1 MRWTR
6 VQTEKNVVLYVSRLK
21 KYFKIDTKLFGEKK
35 SVKAVDN
42 VTFYLREGETLGVVG
57 ETGCGKTTL
66 GRTILRLT
74 DATDGNVYFDLEPE
88 IMNEIVET
96 EERIRELQD
105 LKKPDQDEEKEL
117 HELLKRANE
126 FRKKYSLTKVGQR
139 ELTKYRKNMQ
149 PIFQDPFSSLD
160 PRKLVKDIISEP
172 MRYLTEMNQDQMF
185 EKMKE
190 LIEEIGLSEDHLFRF
205 PHEFSGGQRQRLGIA
220 RAISIEPKLLVL
232 DEPTSALDVSVQAQI
247 LNLLRDIQRRKNM
260 AFLFITHHLNV
271 VKLMSD
277 RVAVMYLGQ
286 LVELADTETLFSN
299 MLHPYTKALLS
310 AIPTMDKSMQNKRII
325 LEGEIPSPA
334 DPPKGCYFHP
344 RCQSA
349 MRNCGWSPRDLVE
362 PFREMLKPY
371 NNKEAV
377 NLPDIT
383 ELEVDEA
390 NNQFLVKITSQQS
403 PEETLKTIRNLVSKE
418 SRKKGG
424 VRFTAIESMDYIDST
439 TIRVKMI
446 EPDMPKLRE
455 IKKEHFVSCLLYEE
469 GMNAPRAEDMEQL
482 VDASSREN

>member
-1 MRWTR
+1 MTLSDEKR
-6 VQTEKNVVLYVSRLK
+6 VILYVSRLK
-21 KYFKIDTKLFGEKK
+21 KYFKIDTKLMAEKK

-74 DATDGNVYFDLEPE
+74 DATSGNVYFNLEPE
-88 IMNEIVET
+88 LMNEIMRT
-96 EERIRELQD
+96 EEKIRELED
-105 LKKPDQDEEKEL
+105 LRKPNEEER
-117 HELLKRANE
+117 HELEDLRRKAND
-126 FRKKYSLTKVGQR
+126 FRKKYSLTKLSDR
-139 ELTKYRKNMQ
+139 ELKKYRFNMQ

-172 MRYLTEMNQDQMF
+172 MRYLSDMNQDQMF
-185 EKMKE
+185 QRMKE
-190 LIEEIGLSEDHLFRF
+190 LIEEIGLSEDHLYRF

-247 LNLLRDIQRRKNM
+247 LNLLRDIQKKKNM
-260 AFLFITHHLNV
+260 SFLFITHHLNV

-286 LVELADTETLFSN
+286 LVELTDTETLFSN

-310 AIPTMDKSMQNKRII
+310 AIPTMDKSMHTRRII

-334 DPPKGCYFHP
+334 NPPKGCYFHP

-349 MRNCGWSPRDLVE
+349 IKECGWSPSDMAA
-362 PFREMLKPY
+362 PFREMLMPY
-371 NNKEAV
+371 NNKEAAF
-377 NLPDIT
+377 LPTISEI
-383 ELEVDEA
+383 ELDEG
-390 NNQFLVKITSQQS
+390 NNEFFVKLEAVQNQQETLQLVKSLI
-403 PEETLKTIRNLVSKE
+403 EKE
-418 SRKKGG
+418 SRKKNG
-424 VRFTAIESMDYIDST
+424 VRFTAIESVDFSDSAT
-439 TIRVKMI
+439 LRVRMI
-446 EPDMPKLRE
+446 KPRTPKLRE
-455 IKKEHFVSCLLYEE
+455 VKKEHFVSCLLYEDE
-469 GMNAPRAEDMEQL
+469 LKVPKEEAMEQTI
-482 VDASSREN
+482 DATPSEN

>member
-1 MRWTR
+1 MTLSDEKR
-6 VQTEKNVVLYVSRLK
+6 VILYVSRLK
-21 KYFKIDTKLFGEKK
+21 KYFKIDTKFLADKK

-74 DATDGNVYFDLEPE
+74 DATSGNVYFDLEPDL
-88 IMNEIVET
+88 MNEIIRT
-96 EERIRELQD
+96 EEKIRELED
-105 LKKPDQDEEKEL
+105 LREPNEEEKLDLNEL
-117 HELLKRANE
+117 RKKANE
-126 FRKKYSLTKVGQR
+126 FRKKYSLTKLSDR
-139 ELTKYRKNMQ
+139 ELKKYRFNMQ

-172 MRYLTEMNQDQMF
+172 MRYLSDKNQDQMF
-185 EKMKE
+185 QRMKE
-190 LIEEIGLSEDHLFRF
+190 LIEEIGLSEDHLYRF

-247 LNLLRDIQRRKNM
+247 LNLLRDIQKKNNM
-260 AFLFITHHLNV
+260 SFLFITHHLNV

-286 LVELADTETLFSN
+286 LVELTDTETLFSN

-310 AIPTMDKSMQNKRII
+310 AIPTMDKSMHTRRII

-334 DPPKGCYFHP
+334 NPPKGCYFHP

-349 MRNCGWSPRDLVE
+349 FKHCGWSPSDMAA
-362 PFREMLKPY
+362 PFREMLMPY
-371 NNKEAV
+371 NNKEAAF
-377 NLPDIT
+377 LPTISEI
-383 ELEVDEA
+383 ELDEP
-390 NNQFLVKITSQQS
+390 NNEFFVKLETVQNQQ
-403 PEETLKTIRNLVSKE
+403 ETLQLLKSLIEKE
-418 SRKKGG
+418 SRKKNG
-424 VRFTAIESMDYIDST
+424 VRFTAIESVEFTDT
-439 TIRVKMI
+439 ATIRVRMI
-446 EPDMPKLRE
+446 KPKVPKLRE
-455 IKKEHFVSCLLYEE
+455 VKKEHFVSCLLYEE
-469 GMNAPRAEDMEQL
+469 GLTTSKEVAVEQKINASPAE
-482 VDASSREN
+482 N

>member
-1 MRWTR
+1 MTLSD
-6 VQTEKNVVLYVSRLK
+6 EKKVILYVSRLK
-21 KYFKIDTKLFGEKK
+21 KYFKIDTKFMGGKK

-74 DATDGNVYFDLEPE
+74 DATGGNVYFDLEPD
-88 IMNEIVET
+88 IMNEIIRT
-96 EERIRELQD
+96 EEKIRELEDLREPDQEEKLELEGL
-105 LKKPDQDEEKEL
+105 LKKA
-117 HELLKRANE
+117 HE
-126 FRKKYSLTKVGQR
+126 FRKKYSLTKLSER
-139 ELTKYRKNMQ
+139 ELKKYRFNMQ

-172 MRYLTEMNQDQMF
+172 MRYLSDKTEQQMF
-185 EKMKE
+185 ERMNE
-190 LIEEIGLSEDHLFRF
+190 LIQEIGLSEDHLYRF

-247 LNLLRDIQRRKNM
+247 LNLLRDIQKKNNM
-260 AFLFITHHLNV
+260 SFLFITHHLNV

-310 AIPTMDKSMQNKRII
+310 AIPSMDKSMQSRRII

-334 DPPKGCYFHP
+334 NPPKGCYFHP

-349 MRNCGWSPRDLVE
+349 IRECGWSPSDMAQ
-362 PFREMLKPY
+362 PFREMLMPY
-371 NNKEAV
+371 NNKEAT
-377 NLPDIT
+377 NLPTI
-383 ELEVDEA
+383 DEILLDEE
-390 NNQFLVKITSQQS
+390 NNQFFVKLQS
-403 PEETLKTIRNLVSKE
+403 VQNPDETLQLIRTLIAKE
-418 SRKKGG
+418 SKKKNG
-424 VRFTAIESMDYIDST
+424 VRFTAIENLGFSDPT
-439 TIRVKMI
+439 TIRVTMI
-446 EPDMPKLRE
+446 KPHTPKLLE
-455 IKKEHFVSCLLYEE
+455 VKKEHFVSCLLYEDILST
-469 GMNAPRAEDMEQL
+469 PKEDVMEQTI
-482 VDASSREN
+482 DATPSEN